1 MFNVLLEYSFKPI
14 EIIDQRNAFC
24 RQRILKSRFVQKKTA
39 DREIFITFR
48 QWELKKPQVF
58 EQQSYIPVSVPAS
71 EQLRLN
77 RWKLTVVVT
86 NVDAYPF
93 CGSHIPDLSLSWYR
107 NRCFLVGLSRLII
120 QDTELGSS
128 NQEVFSSTIKK
139 YQGSFRAISGY
150 SISWYSSCFPWCGIS
165 GLVNLSCIKFSIYF
179 VWGNLENSVDSSNTA
194 IFL

>member
-1 MFNVLLEYSFKPI
+1 MK
-14 EIIDQRNAFC
+14 
-24 RQRILKSRFVQKKTA
+24 KKTV
-39 DREIFITFR
+39 DREILITFR
-48 QWELKKPQVF
+48 QWELKRAQVL
-58 EQQSYIPVSVPAS
+58 EQQSYLPVSVPAS

-86 NVDAYPF
+86 NVDAYPT
-93 CGSHIPDLSLSWYR
+93 CGSHRPDLPPSEYR

-128 NQEVFSSTIKK
+128 NQEVFSSTVKK
-139 YQGSFRAISGY
+139 YQGSFRAIFGY

-165 GLVNLSCIKFSIYF
+165 GLVNLSCIKFSSYF
-179 VWGNLENSVDSSNTA
+179 VWGNLENSIDSSNTA